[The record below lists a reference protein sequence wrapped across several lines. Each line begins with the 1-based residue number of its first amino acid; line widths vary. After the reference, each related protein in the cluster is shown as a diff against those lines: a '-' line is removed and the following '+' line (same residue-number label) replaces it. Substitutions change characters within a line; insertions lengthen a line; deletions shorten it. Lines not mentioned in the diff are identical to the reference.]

1 MENKVWIT
9 QGQSYGHLS
18 KLCSWQS
25 SCSEWFVGSVQCSL
39 QQMETQKTSSAV
51 SCSSDMEELLAL
63 LEIRCAKFPLCGFG
77 FFNWC
82 RGAAEEGE
90 MLG

>member
-1 MENKVWIT
+1 
-9 QGQSYGHLS
+9 
-18 KLCSWQS
+18 
-25 SCSEWFVGSVQCSL
+25 
-39 QQMETQKTSSAV
+39 METQKTSSAV